1 MNGKGQHFM
10 IWLKLMEG
18 LQLKLLWQDWNVQ
31 RNWNQFNLILIHV
44 EIEDREMEVSSYIL
58 TINQCRS

>member
-10 IWLKLMEG
+10 IWLKLMDG